1 MTTIL
6 TTGGTSEPATVD
18 NMTQEL
24 LLLDTAIQNDEKILL
39 NWEFGI
45 KERTFKKKAF
55 DEIEISHPNAL
66 KRVTFLWKD
75 V

>member
-6 TTGGTSEPATVD
+6 TTGSTSEPATVD

-39 NWEFGI
+39 IWEFGI
-45 KERTFKKKAF
+45 KERTQNKAF
-55 DEIEISHPNAL
+55 DENEMSLPSAL